1 MMTTQIEII
10 WKDLQGL
17 GEDDQQELLAR
28 LMERFEPD
36 DGIDEE
42 LIAELHRRG
51 EEFRL
56 DPSVGIPWEQVREKR

>member
-1 MMTTQIEII
+1 MTTQIEII

>member
-1 MMTTQIEII
+1 MTPHSELV
-10 WKDLQGL
+10 WNDLQL
-17 GEDDQQELLAR
+17 LSEDDQQELLAR

-42 LIAELHRRG
+42 LIAETHSRG

-56 DPSVGIPWEQVREKR
+56 DPSVGVPWEQVRERR

>member
-1 MMTTQIEII
+1 MTPHSELV
-10 WKDLQGL
+10 WNDLQL
-17 GEDDQQELLAR
+17 LSEDDQQELLAR

-56 DPSVGIPWEQVREKR
+56 DPSVGVPWEQVRERR

>member
-1 MMTTQIEII
+1 MVPQRELI
-10 WKDLQGL
+10 WNNIRLL
-17 GEDDQQELLAR
+17 SEDDQQVLLAR
-28 LMERFEPD
+28 LMERFGPD

-56 DPSVGIPWEQVREKR
+56 DPSVGIPWEQVRERR